1 MDGLRDELFA
11 RPEDERMVADEAH
24 IPTEDGAPVETDA
37 KRAWKDRQSQLRQVQ
52 EGRWLRLSA
61 ALVARQSFEIGYH
74 RANLIDS
81 PHHLIL

>member
-37 KRAWKDRQSQLRQVQ
+37 KRAWKERQKHLRQVQ
-52 EGRWLRLSA
+52 
-61 ALVARQSFEIGYH
+61 
-74 RANLIDS
+74 
-81 PHHLIL
+81 